1 MKNVLEPDHFQ
12 QSITAAEIVAISAKR
27 QTASSVVGNVQTRHI
42 HSVAH
47 VILLPINEQ
56 PNTVLQHRRTWLQR
70 LATAHDGVPQFVD
83 HLRVE
88 EGWIALAHRVEAKCD
103 RRVDAEREITVENA
117 LLCIIGGYFGM
128 TESCFFRPDL
138 ICSVHRSNSVR
149 CAVMTCWRILLTEIP
164 SYSVT
169 LFSNAHHIT
178 ASPIEGPRQIVA
190 RAQRQNRHGG
200 HMLPVFLLNHVQ
212 HPANRAVRLSHP
224 PHRTRICRRRTRE
237 CAGSPPSCSSSA
249 LLADSCPEGPP
260 PGSGGGCVGTA
271 GAA

>member
-1 MKNVLEPDHFQ
+1 MVQNVQLALLLLPRLAVHLNRAFLQQVNVNVLPAANDVRRAQTRLRVRSAVYTNAGSGVVKNVLEPDHFQ

-88 EGWIALAHRVEAKCD
+88 EGWIALAHRVESERD
-103 RRVDAEREITVENA
+103 GRVDAEREIAVENA
-117 LLCIIGGYFGM
+117 LLCIIGGNFGM

-149 CAVMTCWRILLTEIP
+149 CAVITC
-164 SYSVT
+164 
-169 LFSNAHHIT
+169 
-178 ASPIEGPRQIVA
+178 
-190 RAQRQNRHGG
+190 
-200 HMLPVFLLNHVQ
+200 
-212 HPANRAVRLSHP
+212 
-224 PHRTRICRRRTRE
+224 
-237 CAGSPPSCSSSA
+237 
-249 LLADSCPEGPP
+249 
-260 PGSGGGCVGTA
+260 
-271 GAA
+271 